1 MGIKYLPYC
10 AYAQN
15 RQRGQACQE
24 LFLTYAHNSNR
35 VYYKFE
41 AKDLTQPQID
51 KYEFNLLVRQQL
63 PRPKKIRHCGCSIP
77 GSVFKPTGTP
87 LYELEQIRL
96 QRDELEVLR
105 LCDRDGLVQEQAG
118 IRMGISRGTVQR
130 LLASARK
137 KVAQALVEG
146 AAIIFEE
153 M

>member
-1 MGIKYLPYC
+1 
-10 AYAQN
+10 
-15 RQRGQACQE
+15 
-24 LFLTYAHNSNR
+24 
-35 VYYKFE
+35 
-41 AKDLTQPQID
+41 
-51 KYEFNLLVRQQL
+51 L
-63 PRPKKIRHCGCSIP
+63 PRPKKIRHCGCTIK

-118 IRMGISRGTVQR
+118 IKMGISRGTVQR